1 MIKELFTDLKT
12 YKLKKIKTFL
22 IFVLVLVSSTSCVA
36 VKDYKKVFLND
47 ADMALK
53 APLSERFETTFHIYR
68 EAAAGANGG
77 KTGGGCG
84 CN

>member
-1 MIKELFTDLKT
+1 M
-12 YKLKKIKTFL
+12 KKIILGCFFL
-22 IFVLVLVSSTSCVA
+22 AALQSCSA
-36 VKDYKKVFLND
+36 VKEYEKVNIND
-47 ADMALK
+47 PDMD
-53 APLSERFETTFHIYR
+53 LSLRSTERFETNFQAYR

>member
-1 MIKELFTDLKT
+1 MKE
-12 YKLKKIKTFL
+12 YN
-22 IFVLVLVSSTSCVA
+22 
-36 VKDYKKVFLND
+36 KVFLND

>member
-1 MIKELFTDLKT
+1 MRQFS
-12 YKLKKIKTFL
+12 
-22 IFVLVLVSSTSCVA
+22 V
-36 VKDYKKVFLND
+36 VFLFGIFASACTVVKEYNKVAIND
-47 ADMALK
+47 QDMALS
-53 APLSERFETTFHIYR
+53 AFPCERFETNFQIYR

>member
-1 MIKELFTDLKT
+1 MIK
-12 YKLKKIKTFL
+12 KLLMLSLMGICL
-22 IFVLVLVSSTSCVA
+22 GSCVV
-36 VKDYKKVFLND
+36 VKEYDKVNIND
-47 ADMALK
+47 PDMILADK
-53 APLSERFETTFHIYR
+53 PCDRNVTTMHSYR

>member
-1 MIKELFTDLKT
+1 MRQ
-12 YKLKKIKTFL
+12 L
-22 IFVLVLVSSTSCVA
+22 IILIIGMLSLSSCVA
-36 VKDYKKVFLND
+36 VREYDKVYLND
-47 ADMALK
+47 EEMS
-53 APLSERFETTFHIYR
+53 LSSKSLERFETNFQIYR

>member
-1 MIKELFTDLKT
+1 MKQIKS
-12 YKLKKIKTFL
+12 
-22 IFVLVLVSSTSCVA
+22 IFIALYLVTSGSCTVVKEYNKVA
-36 VKDYKKVFLND
+36 IND
-47 ADMALK
+47 EDML
-53 APLSERFETTFHIYR
+53 LSAIDCERFETNFQIYR